1 MSKTNVLS
9 LNEKPQPFQA
19 AQEPMDLAAMAA
31 LGQQLID
38 AANKAARDNE
48 QKKALSRIQSLQ
60 LEIAGATATIL
71 RLTDEQVT
79 ATRRL
84 EKASDELKS
93 LMAIFSAR

>member
-1 MSKTNVLS
+1 
-9 LNEKPQPFQA
+9 
-19 AQEPMDLAAMAA
+19 MAA

-60 LEIAGATATIL
+60 LEIAGATATII